1 MQSDLNNNGDDDDDD
16 DDDDGDS
23 DGDGDDDD
31 DDDDDDHKNTLK
43 HSCYCRH
50 ASTFQNN
57 DEEINAQIL
66 RVF

>member
-16 DDDDGDS
+16 DDDDDGDS
-23 DGDGDDDD
+23 DGD

-43 HSCYCRH
+43 HPCYGRH